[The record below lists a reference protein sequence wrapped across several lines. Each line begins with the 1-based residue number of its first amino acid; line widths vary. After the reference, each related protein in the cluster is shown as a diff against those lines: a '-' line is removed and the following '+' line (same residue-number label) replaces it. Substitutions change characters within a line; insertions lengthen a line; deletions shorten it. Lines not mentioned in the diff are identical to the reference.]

1 MEGNIYIT
9 GDIGTPGVSLLDVVS
24 QVKKFPGATSFNV
37 YVDSPGGC
45 VETGFDIYN
54 YLVGLNLPV
63 KTIGSTCVASIAT
76 VIFMAGS
83 ERVLRAGC
91 EFMIHLPSGGIDNA
105 TADEIVAYAEFV
117 KGAEKRLI
125 SFYTKIT
132 PNTEDVIYPLLRN
145 ETFLTSEQAITLGF
159 ATSTDVV
166 IKAKAK
172 LIINTNNKPM
182 TPEDKSWIENLF
194 SGFESKIK
202 NLGKKATALLTLTGA
217 DGTTIVEFAD
227 VAPDAMPTIGD
238 IGTIA
243 GAPATGSILMA
254 DGNTYVFNADGTGAL
269 AEIEIPEDDA
279 AMCALRQENE
289 DLKQQLATA
298 QAAAETATKGIEAL
312 QKDFKALKSSI
323 TSKFTPSKDDTK
335 KGADTDKP
343 RSLLKNK

>member
-1 MEGNIYIT
+1 MEANIYIT

-24 QVKKFPGATSFNV
+24 QVKKFPEATPLTVNIHSL
-37 YVDSPGGC
+37 GGC

-54 YLVGLNLPV
+54 YLVGLNVPI

-76 VIFMAGS
+76 VIFMAGT

-91 EFMIHLPSGGIDNA
+91 EFMIHLPAGGIDGA
-105 TADEIVAYAEFV
+105 TADQIVEYAGIV
-117 KGAEKRLI
+117 KDAEKRLI

-172 LIINTNNKPM
+172 LIINTNLKPM

-194 SGFESKIK
+194 SGFETKIK

-238 IGTIA
+238 IGTID

-254 DGNTYVFNADGTGAL
+254 DGNTYVFNADGSGAL
-269 AEIEIPEDDA
+269 AEIEIPEDPTMD
-279 AMCALRQENE
+279 ALRQENE

-298 QAAAETATKGIEAL
+298 QAEAETATKGIEAL

-323 TSKFTPSKDDTK
+323 TSKFTPSKNAPK

>member
-24 QVKKFPGATSFNV
+24 QVKKFPEATSFNV
-37 YVDSPGGC
+37 HINSPGGC

-91 EFMIHLPSGGIDNA
+91 EFMIHLPSGSIESA
-105 TADEIVAYAEFV
+105 TADQIVEYADFIRS
-117 KGAEKRLI
+117 AEKRLT

-194 SGFESKIK
+194 SGFETKIK

-238 IGTIA
+238 IGTVD
-243 GAPATGSILMA
+243 GSPATGSILMA
-254 DGNTYVFNADGTGAL
+254 DGNTYVFNADGSGAL
-269 AEIEIPEDDA
+269 AEIEIPEDPTMD
-279 AMCALRQENE
+279 ALRQENE

-298 QAAAETATKGIEAL
+298 QAEAETATKGIEAL
-312 QKDFKALKSSI
+312 QKDFKALKSTI
-323 TSKFTPSKDDTK
+323 TSKFTPAKNEPK
-335 KGADTDKP
+335 KGDDTDKP